1 MPAVALLVLN
11 GLAAALQAA
20 PAIGELADKAKDFFT
35 SMAGN
40 GLITDQ
46 QQDALHSRVDSIV
59 AAALEGKLPPEWE
72 VEPDPQ

>member
-11 GLAAALQAA
+11 GLTAALTAA
-20 PAIGELADKAKDFFT
+20 PQVMELVQKAKDFFT

-40 GLITDQ
+40 GLITDA
-46 QQDALHSRVDSIV
+46 QQDALHARVDAIV
-59 AAALEGKLPPEWE
+59 EAAQNGQLPPAWS